1 MRFIDRIPGPDSM
14 CSAWPESYNAAARYA
29 RQCEVRQRHTGI
41 SNRGRHSRPF
51 SAGAHTFDAAQLP
64 STCYARRMSDFTAVE
79 QPIHERL
86 VDAIRDHI
94 NPELILLFGSRALGG
109 AREDSDYDL
118 MVVLRDGSD
127 LERHRRDACHAV
139 HAIGVGADVLVRSV
153 SDYQRRQAD
162 PGFLDWLVSR
172 EGVLLYS
179 SGVVQQRSA
188 GPARVREESREGLRA
203 WIERAAEDFRAAEL
217 SMAPT
222 DPAPG
227 AICFHAHACAEKLL
241 KALMVRRGRHPPR
254 THALPE
260 LLSLQGPSV
269 RADKALIAACA
280 LLEALYPSSRYPEEP
295 LPTLDEA
302 RRALDS
308 ARLVRDRLLPLLSP
322 T

>member
-1 MRFIDRIPGPDSM
+1 MR
-14 CSAWPESYNAAARYA
+14 A
-29 RQCEVRQRHTGI
+29 
-41 SNRGRHSRPF
+41 
-51 SAGAHTFDAAQLP
+51 FDAAQAP
-64 STCYARRMSDFTAVE
+64 STCYARRMADSTAVAH
-79 QPIHERL
+79 QPLERI

-94 NPELILLFGSRALGG
+94 SPELILLFGSRAMGG

-118 MVVLRDGSD
+118 MVVLHDGSD
-127 LERHRRDACHAV
+127 LKRHQRDASDALHS
-139 HAIGVGADVLVRSV
+139 IGIAADVLVRSV

-179 SGVVQQRSA
+179 SGALPQRSA
-188 GPARVREESREGLRA
+188 GPARVREKSREGLRA

-241 KALMVRRGRHPPR
+241 KALIVARGRHPPR

-260 LLSLQGPSV
+260 LLSLLGPSV

-280 LLEALYPSSRYPEEP
+280 LLMALYPGARYPEEP
-295 LPTLDEA
+295 LPTLDDA
-302 RRALDS
+302 RRGFDS
-308 ARLVRDRLLPLLSP
+308 ARLVRDRLLPLLEEKINL
-322 T
+322 

>member
-1 MRFIDRIPGPDSM
+1 
-14 CSAWPESYNAAARYA
+14 
-29 RQCEVRQRHTGI
+29 
-41 SNRGRHSRPF
+41 
-51 SAGAHTFDAAQLP
+51 
-64 STCYARRMSDFTAVE
+64 MSDFTAVA
-79 QPIHERL
+79 QSQIERM
-86 VDAIRDHI
+86 VDAIREHI
-94 NPELILLFGSRALGG
+94 SPELILLFGSRATGG

-127 LERHRRDACHAV
+127 LERHRRDACDALN
-139 HAIGVGADVLVRSV
+139 AIGIGADVLVRSV

-179 SGVVQQRSA
+179 SGMVPQLSA
-188 GPARVREESREGLRA
+188 APARVREESREGLRA

-222 DPAPG
+222 DAAPG

-241 KALMVRRGRHPPR
+241 KALIVRRGTHPPR

-260 LLSLQGPSV
+260 LLSLQVPSV

-280 LLEALYPSSRYPEEP
+280 LLQALYPGSRYPEEP
-295 LPTLDEA
+295 LPTLDDA

-308 ARLVRDRLLPLLSP
+308 ARVVRERLLPPLG
-322 T
+322 